1 MESVNALRM
10 NQKCNYTDS
19 SLRSHLLSR
28 DDLTKHI
35 KCACLQNGYEWRTP
49 VGDLDFPDPTHWGW
63 KSIDNKY
70 IPKWDDSS
78 ETVDG
83 NYLTEYCSCTKEL
96 KLQVYKKEGQLLTL
110 LWMQ

>member
-1 MESVNALRM
+1 MEN
-10 NQKCNYTDS
+10 TD
-19 SLRSHLLSR
+19 
-28 DDLTKHI
+28 
-35 KCACLQNGYEWRTP
+35 
-49 VGDLDFPDPTHWGW
+49 WGW

-78 ETVDG
+78 ETVDV
-83 NYLTEYCSCTKEL
+83 NYLTEDCSCTKEL